1 MFYSNE
7 NFYVL
12 DSNFEFSKEELLS
25 LRKEVIERCSEI
37 IHHDY
42 ESYKGPDTRDTLRIR
57 NFIHFSVSKN
67 NSKRDEKISRYIYE
81 EYKFPYLVNLIDRI
95 LKRDFSAIDELIHIN
110 VSKENKPLI
119 DKINIVNSELDSISN
134 FNISEKRSKLDELEN
149 LLVQVEYNKRQVSV
163 FPYYEKVLDLLGIR
177 KVSVEEE
184 KRNFSIPKLVI
195 TA

>member
-1 MFYSNE
+1 M
-7 NFYVL
+7 
-12 DSNFEFSKEELLS
+12 
-25 LRKEVIERCSEI
+25 RKEVIERCSEI

-57 NFIHFSVSKN
+57 NFIHFNVSKN

>member
-81 EYKFPYLVNLIDRI
+81 EYKFPYLVN
-95 LKRDFSAIDELIHIN
+95 
-110 VSKENKPLI
+110 
-119 DKINIVNSELDSISN
+119 
-134 FNISEKRSKLDELEN
+134 
-149 LLVQVEYNKRQVSV
+149 
-163 FPYYEKVLDLLGIR
+163 
-177 KVSVEEE
+177 
-184 KRNFSIPKLVI
+184 
-195 TA
+195 